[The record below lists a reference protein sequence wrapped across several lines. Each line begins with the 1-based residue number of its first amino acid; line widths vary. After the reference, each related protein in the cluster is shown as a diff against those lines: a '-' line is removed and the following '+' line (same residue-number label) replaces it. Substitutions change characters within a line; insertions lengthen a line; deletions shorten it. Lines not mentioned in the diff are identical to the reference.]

1 MYERLEYVEKMLTEY
16 HDGDFKLVK
25 IKANVTVGTEKVDNL
40 TDYIIYRKF
49 MPSARRRF
57 CTALFKVIP
66 IDLFLQRQGECDLL
80 IGLNA
85 DEDEDRIGNLE
96 MGKNIAYKYPLVE
109 DELDREDCKEL
120 LEPLGLLPD
129 FPAYMSRGGC
139 KYCPFKS
146 KKEFAA
152 MVHLAL
158 DEIQEVQALEE
169 YIQDNRNKYY
179 RIRSNM
185 PPLRQF
191 IATEKM
197 NLIGDLS
204 EFYDSGEEQKSC
216 GVFCHR

>member
-85 DEDEDRIGNLE
+85 DEDEDRIGN
-96 MGKNIAYKYPLVE
+96 
-109 DELDREDCKEL
+109 
-120 LEPLGLLPD
+120 
-129 FPAYMSRGGC
+129 
-139 KYCPFKS
+139 
-146 KKEFAA
+146 
-152 MVHLAL
+152 
-158 DEIQEVQALEE
+158 
-169 YIQDNRNKYY
+169 
-179 RIRSNM
+179 
-185 PPLRQF
+185 
-191 IATEKM
+191 
-197 NLIGDLS
+197 
-204 EFYDSGEEQKSC
+204 
-216 GVFCHR
+216 